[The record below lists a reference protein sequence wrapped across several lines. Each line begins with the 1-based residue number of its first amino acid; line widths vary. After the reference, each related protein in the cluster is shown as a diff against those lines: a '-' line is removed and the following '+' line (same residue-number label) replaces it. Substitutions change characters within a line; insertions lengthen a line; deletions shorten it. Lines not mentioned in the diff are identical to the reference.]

1 MLTTIKPTNQNI
13 IKIKYL
19 LVWCCRVS
27 GTDCHKMTR
36 NLTMLPIFFSN
47 SSGVNIQIST
57 VFYFSREILFYFI
70 LFSLD
75 ENRHMIEKKTNC
87 FYKN

>member
-1 MLTTIKPTNQNI
+1 VVLPCLDDQKSYN
-13 IKIKYL
+13 
-19 LVWCCRVS
+19 V
-27 GTDCHKMTR
+27 TD
-36 NLTMLPIFFSN
+36 FFSN

-57 VFYFSREILFYFI
+57 VFDFSREILFYFK

-75 ENRHMIEKKTNC
+75 ENRHMIEKKPTC